1 MRLTISVSVVFLQV
15 VTVLS
20 RAGVCE
26 RASIDEV
33 YLDIT
38 EAAAARLHKDFPFA
52 VDSLSEEARKT
63 RILGLAEVHF
73 L

>member
-1 MRLTISVSVVFLQV
+1 VSIGFLQV

-38 EAAAARLHKDFPFA
+38 EAAAARLLKEFPFT
-52 VDSLSEEARKT
+52 VESLSDEARKT
-63 RILGLAEVHF
+63 HVLGLAEVHF
-73 L
+73 WELNLL